1 MQFHQSELMSTQPCV
16 IYCCKKKKKKNLG
29 INDTITQ
36 AGTPPNKL
44 INE

>member
-16 IYCCKKKKKKNLG
+16 IYCCEKKKNLG

>member
-16 IYCCKKKKKKNLG
+16 IYCCKKKKKNLG